1 MWNINKN
8 MKNNDFNKYFHNTTS
23 TANLFEVLVMLPEIC
38 LTYNKVCPLKLLCP
52 IQIHQH
58 FEAILSGILP
68 YN

>member
-1 MWNINKN
+1 MWNIDKN
-8 MKNNDFNKYFHNTTS
+8 MKNNDFNKYFHNTTL
-23 TANLFEVLVMLPEIC
+23 TANLFEVLVMLPEMC
-38 LTYNKVCPLKLLCP
+38 LTYNKVFPLKLVWP